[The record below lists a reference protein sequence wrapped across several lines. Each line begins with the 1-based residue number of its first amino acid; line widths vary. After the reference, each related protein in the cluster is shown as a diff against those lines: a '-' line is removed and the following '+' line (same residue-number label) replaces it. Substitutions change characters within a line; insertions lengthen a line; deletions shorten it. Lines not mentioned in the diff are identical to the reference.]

1 MIIYPAIDLRGGRV
15 VRLVQGDPDRQTTY
29 SDDPLSMGRRWAES
43 GAGWLHIVSLDG
55 TLGEAAPNLE
65 TLAHIA
71 QVGPKVQ
78 FGGGL
83 RTLDDVQRVIDA
95 GAARAIL
102 GTAAIQNP
110 DLAEEAVIRFGEEAI
125 AIALDARGGFVAT
138 HGWKEASSWTPIE
151 LGSEMA
157 KRGVRHVL
165 YTDIDRDGGLTGVNI
180 DATVALAEQTGLS
193 VIASGGVASLD
204 DIRALKVSGK
214 VAGVIIGQALY
225 TGAFTLPE
233 ALKIGDQGLR
243 VGD

>member
-29 SDDPLSMGRRWAES
+29 SDDPLSMARRWAQS
-43 GAGWLHIVSLDG
+43 GARWLHVISLDG

-65 TLAHIA
+65 TLARLS

-83 RTLDDVQRVIDA
+83 RTLDDVQRAIDA
-95 GAARAIL
+95 GASRAIL

-110 DLAEEAVIRFGEEAI
+110 DLAGEAIARFGEESI

-138 HGWKEASSWTPIE
+138 HGWKESSDWTPIE
-151 LGSEMA
+151 LGSQMA
-157 KRGVRHVL
+157 RMGVRHIL
-165 YTDIDRDGGLTGVNI
+165 YTDIDRDGGLAGVNI

-193 VIASGGVASLD
+193 VIASGGVASLGD
-204 DIRALKVSGK
+204 VRALRALGR
-214 VAGVIIGQALY
+214 VAGVVIGQALY

-233 ALKIGDQGLR
+233 ALKTGG
-243 VGD
+243 

>member
-1 MIIYPAIDLRGGRV
+1 MMIYPAIDLRGGRV

-29 SDDPLSMGRRWAES
+29 SDDPLAMGQRWTES
-43 GAGWLHIVSLDG
+43 GAKWLHVVSLDG

-65 TLAHIA
+65 MLARLSQI
-71 QVGPKVQ
+71 GPKVQ

-110 DLAEEAVIRFGEEAI
+110 DLAEEAVIRFGEDAI
-125 AIALDARGGFVAT
+125 AIALDARGGFVAIR
-138 HGWKEASSWTPIE
+138 GWKELSDWTPIE
-151 LGSEMA
+151 LGSHLA
-157 KRGVRHVL
+157 KMGVRHIL

-180 DATVALAEQTGLS
+180 DATVALAEQTGLA

-204 DIRALKVSGK
+204 DIRGLRASGWI
-214 VAGVIIGQALY
+214 AGVVIGQALY
-225 TGAFTLPE
+225 TEAFTLPE
-233 ALKIGDQGLR
+233 ALRLAEG
-243 VGD
+243 